1 MLYSLNRLYSLRSY
15 RESSYFYGGRGSRA
29 GHPGSGVSP
38 GFLKRPLTKIKIGE
52 IYALRGGTDAARELV
67 HELAE
72 FLIARY
78 LRVYRATRRG
88 GEIVRVAVEVL
99 P

>member
-1 MLYSLNRLYSLRSY
+1 M
-15 RESSYFYGGRGSRA
+15 RGSADA
-29 GHPGSGVSP
+29 G
-38 GFLKRPLTKIKIGE
+38 
-52 IYALRGGTDAARELV
+52 RELV

-78 LRVYRATRRG
+78 LRGYRATRRG

-99 P
+99 PVGVTHDLEAEDPIFVAAML